1 MAYKSKCKE
10 VSCCCLKIVR
20 DTEGE
25 EKLDETEAQQRGIV
39 RTETKYNV

>member
-20 DTEGE
+20 DTEAE
-25 EKLDETEAQQRGIV
+25 ENLDEAEAQRVIT
-39 RTETKYNV
+39 RNETKDTL